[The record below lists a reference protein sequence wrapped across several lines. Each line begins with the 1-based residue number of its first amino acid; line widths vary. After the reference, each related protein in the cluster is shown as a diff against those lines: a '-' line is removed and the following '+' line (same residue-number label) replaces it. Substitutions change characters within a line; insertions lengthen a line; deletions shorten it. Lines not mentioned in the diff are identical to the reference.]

1 VAWAEASYGAHG
13 FWTTGPGALH
23 GPDAHFRTST
33 RAGDVLARAL
43 AWLVEEI
50 DARLG
55 HPPVLDVVDV
65 GAGDGALLTAILDAV
80 DDASR
85 IRAVAVD
92 VRPAPPGLDPRVTWR
107 QGAAASAAPEGIR
120 GLLLAHELLDE
131 VPLDVV
137 EVDADGSVRLV
148 LVGDDGTETLGPPI
162 DSVHECAELG
172 VDARAARDW
181 LRRWWWPRGVGER
194 AEVGLP
200 RDELWRALASR
211 VRAGTV
217 LAVDY
222 GHDGATRGRHPT
234 GTLAAYADGRRVRA
248 VPDGSVGITAHL
260 AVDPLAAQG
269 ATVLDQ
275 RTALRSL
282 GVTAALPDPG
292 EPDHL
297 ARLVEASH
305 AAELLDPAGLG
316 GWLWVRRDV

>member
-13 FWTTGPGALH
+13 FWTAGPGSQR
-23 GPDAHFRTST
+23 GPGAHFRTST

-43 AWLVEEI
+43 ARLVEEM
-50 DARLG
+50 DASLG
-55 HPPVLDVVDV
+55 HPQVLDVVDV

-92 VRPAPPGLDPRVTWR
+92 VRPAPTGLDPRVTWR
-107 QGAAASAAPEGIR
+107 QGSAGTATPEGIH

-137 EVDADGSVRLV
+137 EVDGDGSVRLV
-148 LVGDDGTETLGPPI
+148 VVDSDGTEMLGPPI

-172 VDARAARDW
+172 VDARAAVGW
-181 LRRWWWPRGVGER
+181 LRRWWWPSGVGER

-200 RDELWRALASR
+200 RDELWGVLVSR

-222 GHDGATRGRHPT
+222 GHDATTRGRHPT
-234 GTLAAYADGRRVRA
+234 ATLAAYADGRRVRA
-248 VPDGSVGITAHL
+248 VPDGSVGITAHV
-260 AVDPLAAQG
+260 AVDPLVAQG

-275 RTALRSL
+275 RTALSSL
-282 GVTAALPDPG
+282 GVAAALPDPG
-292 EPDHL
+292 DPEHV
-297 ARLVEASH
+297 ARLVEASY